1 MTENRALYEQSI
13 SFFHTQD
20 LEATTTFYEQLGLP
34 LKLDQGLCR
43 IFQVSNDGFIGF
55 CTHQKPA
62 SPEGVIITLVT
73 SKVEEVCAQLKAQ
86 GVVFEKGPQ
95 SNEKF
100 HITHAFLRDPNGY
113 LVEIQRFDDPRW
125 IKSNPS
131 E

>member
-1 MTENRALYEQSI
+1 MTARLAPYEQSI

-43 IFQVSNDGFIGF
+43 IFQISSDGYVGF
-55 CTHQKPA
+55 CTHQKPTVA
-62 SPEGVIITLVT
+62 EGVIITLVT
-73 SKVEEVCAQLKAQ
+73 SHVEDVCAQLKDK
-86 GVVFEKGPQ
+86 GVLFEQEPQ

-100 HITHAFLRDPNGY
+100 QITHAFLKDPNGY

-125 IKSNPS
+125 SP
-131 E
+131 